1 MTSDPLTTGSLGAGI
16 TLRPCVAAQVIRGRE
31 DRVLVNSKTMTHGL
45 IETVKRITGSDAI
58 NVEITTPAL
67 LGEGLGFSAALS
79 IVVASSALINTG
91 RSATLTRAGVIAHE
105 AEVMMLT
112 GLGDVA
118 AELRGGGLVVRVKP
132 GAPGVGEVD
141 VSPVRDSVSIV
152 ACLVRS
158 DLTTPDML
166 RVHGLKIKEVG
177 GGIFRR
183 FIAEPSFDRFL
194 ELSHEFSRS
203 VFITNDADSTL
214 RSALGR
220 YLKSGEV
227 LTYFIKKGTLVVVT
241 SGKPSMA
248 LLEDVGRVGIRLIGV
263 FEPSFEGTTM
273 VFSS

>member
-1 MTSDPLTTGSLGAGI
+1 MTGDPLTAGSLGAGI
-16 TLRPCVAAQVIRGRE
+16 TLRPCVTAQVMKGRE
-31 DRVLVNSKTMTHGL
+31 DRVIVNSRTMTHGL
-45 IETVKRITGSDAI
+45 IETIKRITSSDTVNI
-58 NVEITTPAL
+58 EVSTPAL

-79 IVVASSALINTG
+79 IVAASSALINTG
-91 RSATLTRAGVIAHE
+91 RSATLTRVGVIAHE

-118 AELRGGGLVVRVKP
+118 AELRGGGLVIRTKP

-141 VSPVRDSVSIV
+141 VSPVRDSVSVV
-152 ACLVRS
+152 ACLIRS
-158 DLTTPDML
+158 DLATPDML
-166 RVHGLKIKEVG
+166 RVYGPKIKEVG
-177 GGIFRR
+177 REIFRR
-183 FIAEPSFDRFL
+183 FIAEPSFDKFL

-203 VFITNDADSTL
+203 VFITDDVDSTL
-214 RSALGR
+214 RSVLSR

-241 SGKPSMA
+241 SGKPSTA
-248 LLEDVGRVGIRLIGV
+248 LLEDVGRTGIKLIGV